1 LIDEKE
7 IWDEFRWEE
16 FMREQD
22 RKLERCMDLFFR
34 DHTLSRAIGWRW
46 MPGPGW
52 SAAPDREDEELDEG
66 EEWKAS
72 AGFGENEPFGVA
84 DCEGVPV
91 YLLAQSFA
99 LRALRLVDSLPEH
112 ARLAS
117 AVVDFVSNAMIA
129 PANIAGGTSIGD
141 DREELGGNI
150 AYCKR
155 GLAAANCS
163 IGALRE
169 MRQRRIVEGEVFFD
183 LVREAAEVRNAI
195 ALHIL
200 DLREKFLGRF

>member
-1 LIDEKE
+1 MDEKE

-22 RKLERCMDLFFR
+22 RKVERCMDLIFR
-34 DHTLSRAIGWRW
+34 AHSIARAIGWGW
-46 MPGPGW
+46 MPGPVWG
-52 SAAPDREDEELDEG
+52 AAPDREDEELDEG

-72 AGFGENEPFGVA
+72 VGFGENEPFCVG
-84 DCEGVPV
+84 DCAGIPV

-117 AVVDFVSNAMIA
+117 AVVDFVSSAMIA
-129 PANIAGGTSIGD
+129 PAKIAGGTSIGD
-141 DREELGGNI
+141 DLEELGGNI

-163 IGALRE
+163 IAALRE

-183 LVREAAEVRNAI
+183 LTREAAEVRNAI

-200 DLREKFLGRF
+200 DLREKFRGGY

>member
-1 LIDEKE
+1 MNEKE

-22 RKLERCMDLFFR
+22 RKVERCMELFFAG
-34 DHTLSRAIGWRW
+34 HTIARAMGWRW
-46 MPGPGW
+46 ISGPEWG
-52 SAAPDREDEELDEG
+52 AAPDREDDELDEG

-72 AGFGENEPFGVA
+72 AGFGENEPSGMGDYA
-84 DCEGVPV
+84 GIPV

-99 LRALRLVDSLPEH
+99 LRAVRLADSLPEH

-117 AVVDFVSNAMIA
+117 AVVDFVSSAMIA
-129 PANIAGGTSIGD
+129 PAKIAGGTSIGD
-141 DREELGGNI
+141 DPEELGGNI
-150 AYCKR
+150 ACCKR

-163 IGALRE
+163 IAALRE
-169 MRQRRIVEGEVFFD
+169 MRQRRIVEGEVFLD
-183 LVREAAEVRNAI
+183 LAREAAEVRNAI

-200 DLREKFLGRF
+200 DLREKFRARS